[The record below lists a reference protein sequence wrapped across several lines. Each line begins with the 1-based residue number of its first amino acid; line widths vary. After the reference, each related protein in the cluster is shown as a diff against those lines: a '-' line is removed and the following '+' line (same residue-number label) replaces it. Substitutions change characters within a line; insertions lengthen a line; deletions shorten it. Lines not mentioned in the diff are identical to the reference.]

1 MMSSVMSNGPP
12 KDHVEGEGGY
22 EDEPAAH
29 DAGYE
34 PDSGRGDRPRR
45 PIDENLR
52 IRATW
57 QRLLFMFVMAL
68 LFSLG
73 VTVGCV
79 LVLLQFF
86 WVLFTGETKP
96 EFVTVG
102 RQLAEYSREIVLY
115 MSFASEER
123 PFPFDRPWP
132 SGDAG

>member
-1 MMSSVMSNGPP
+1 MSNGPP

-22 EDEPAAH
+22 EDEPAQH
-29 DAGYE
+29 DAGHA
-34 PDSGRGDRPRR
+34 SGAGQGGRPRR
-45 PIDENLR
+45 PIDENLKSS
-52 IRATW
+52 ATW
-57 QRLLFMFVMAL
+57 KRLLFMFVMAL

-73 VTVGCV
+73 VTAGCI

-115 MSFASEER
+115 MSFASDER
-123 PFPFDRPWP
+123 PFPFDLPWP
-132 SGDAG
+132 SVDAG